1 MVAGSIPARVTLL
14 FLMKNYFYIILI
26 FVSSFIISNNFDL
39 ELKQLNSPKK
49 IIFIYN
55 ASDNLSSV
63 MFDFIHKI
71 ISPNTYQCSL
81 CKITYGNFKK
91 YDEWESYLQSIPY
104 EIEFLYRNN
113 YKDYYKDIEVEE
125 FPIALIQNEDS
136 YQIIL
141 LKKDFDSC
149 NDLKELIQII
159 EKNLELI
166 Y

>member
-1 MVAGSIPARVTLL
+1 MVAGSIPARVTPI
-14 FLMKNYFYIILI
+14 LMKNYLYTIII
-26 FVSSFIISNNFDL
+26 FVTSFAINNNLDLALEQIS
-39 ELKQLNSPKK
+39 SPKK

-55 ASDNLSSV
+55 ASDNFSSV

-91 YDEWESYLQSIPY
+91 YDEWERYIESIPY
-104 EIEFLYRNN
+104 QVEFLYKNN
-113 YKDYYKDIEVEE
+113 YKDYHKDLKVEE

-136 YQIIL
+136 YQTIL

-159 EKNLELI
+159 EKKL
-166 Y
+166 